1 MYDKTINYFKTLL
14 QMRLS
19 REVSKIPLCVIDTA
33 DRLWVRQNWMPSTTA
48 CFVNDHPNRYSVI
61 SSCDNTHL
69 FEKNI
74 TQIQNEWKY
83 CKKFSSL
90 IKMNIVIILYIIM
103 SHVYHGS
110 HFSARNRKLS
120 TFFNDVCIDVVHFL
134 LPVLSIKSMSIFW
147 SLTYIFQKC
156 YLCFMNTPYLSFIRQ
171 QLCKHGIC
179 SNLSKIIKIIS
190 SIAQNKNDYNIECDI
205 ALIEI
210 FSYTEFSY

>member
-1 MYDKTINYFKTLL
+1 MNYFQNSFFKCGCPEKYLRFPCVSSIQPTGCGSDKIERQVL
-14 QMRLS
+14 Q
-19 REVSKIPLCVIDTA
+19 P
-33 DRLWVRQNWMPSTTA
+33 A

-83 CKKFSSL
+83 CQKFSSL
-90 IKMNIVIILYIIM
+90 IKINIIIILYIIM
-103 SHVYHGS
+103 SHIYHGS

-179 SNLSKIIKIIS
+179 SSLSKNIKIFS
-190 SIAQNKNDYNIECDI
+190 TIAQNKND
-205 ALIEI
+205 
-210 FSYTEFSY
+210 